1 MCKILL
7 SKLWLCTTMEMSKSV
22 ENSPDC
28 INVLTVVL
36 KVHKLSRLVARI
48 KILPS
53 EADTDLDE
61 VITKLKSTIPTGM
74 GIERY
79 GKEPIAFG
87 LNSLICDFSLNDE
100 EGQMDSLEEYIK
112 KTEGVSE
119 IQVVNISRKSVNI
132 K

>member
-1 MCKILL
+1 MFYCGDVKA
-7 SKLWLCTTMEMSKSV
+7 V
-22 ENSPDC
+22 ENLLDF
-28 INVLTVVL
+28 INVLTVVSKAL
-36 KVHKLSRLVARI
+36 KMSRLIARI

-61 VITKLKSTIPTGM
+61 VISKLKSNIPNEM
-74 GIERY
+74 GLERY

-87 LNSLICDFSLNDE
+87 LNSLICDFSLNDA

-112 KTEGVSE
+112 KTQGVSE
-119 IQVVNISRKSVNI
+119 IQIMNISRKSVKI

>member
-1 MCKILL
+1 MYYCGDVKA
-7 SKLWLCTTMEMSKSV
+7 V
-22 ENSPDC
+22 ENLLDF
-28 INVLTVVL
+28 INVLTVVSKAL
-36 KVHKLSRLVARI
+36 KMSRLIARI

-61 VITKLKSTIPTGM
+61 VNSNIPNEM
-74 GIERY
+74 GLERY

-87 LNSLICDFSLNDE
+87 LNSLICDFSLNDA

-112 KTEGVSE
+112 KTQGVSE
-119 IQVVNISRKSVNI
+119 IQIMNISRKSVKI

>member
-1 MCKILL
+1 VGMYYCGDVKA
-7 SKLWLCTTMEMSKSV
+7 V
-22 ENSPDC
+22 ENLRDF
-28 INVLTVVL
+28 INVLTVVSKAL
-36 KVHKLSRLVARI
+36 KMSRLIARI

-61 VITKLKSTIPTGM
+61 VISKLKSNIPNEM
-74 GIERY
+74 GLERY

-87 LNSLICDFSLNDE
+87 LNSLICDFSLNDV

-112 KTEGVSE
+112 KTQGVSE
-119 IQVVNISRKSVNI
+119 IQIMNISRKSVKI

>member
-1 MCKILL
+1 MYYCGDVKA
-7 SKLWLCTTMEMSKSV
+7 V
-22 ENSPDC
+22 ENLRDF
-28 INVLTVVL
+28 INVLTVVSKAL
-36 KVHKLSRLVARI
+36 KMSRLIARI

-61 VITKLKSTIPTGM
+61 VISKLKSNIPNEM
-74 GIERY
+74 GLERY

-87 LNSLICDFSLNDE
+87 LNSLICDFSLNDV

-112 KTEGVSE
+112 KTQGVSE
-119 IQVVNISRKSVNI
+119 IQIMNISRKSVKI

>member
-1 MCKILL
+1 MYYCGDVKA
-7 SKLWLCTTMEMSKSV
+7 V
-22 ENSPDC
+22 ENLHDC

-36 KVHKLSRLVARI
+36 KALKMSRLIARI

-61 VITKLKSTIPTGM
+61 VISKLKSNIPNGM
-74 GIERY
+74 GLERY

-87 LNSLICDFSLNDE
+87 LNSLICDFSLNDV

-119 IQVVNISRKSVNI
+119 IQVMNISRKSV
-132 K
+132 KRKEKKSEE

>member
-1 MCKILL
+1 MYYCGDVKA
-7 SKLWLCTTMEMSKSV
+7 V
-22 ENSPDC
+22 ENLHDC
-28 INVLTVVL
+28 INVLTVASKAL
-36 KVHKLSRLVARI
+36 KMSRLIARI
-48 KILPS
+48 KVLPS

-61 VITKLKSTIPTGM
+61 VISKLKSNIPNGM
-74 GIERY
+74 GLERY

-87 LNSLICDFSLNDE
+87 LNSLICDFSLNDV

-119 IQVVNISRKSVNI
+119 IQVMNISRKSVKI

>member
-1 MCKILL
+1 MYYYGDVKA
-7 SKLWLCTTMEMSKSV
+7 V

-28 INVLTVVL
+28 INVLTVVS
-36 KVHKLSRLVARI
+36 KDRKMSRLIARI

-61 VITKLKSTIPTGM
+61 VISKLQSQIPNGM
-74 GIERY
+74 GLERY

-87 LNSLICDFSLNDE
+87 LNSLICDFSLEDV

-112 KTEGVSE
+112 KTQGVSE
-119 IQVVNISRKSVNI
+119 IQVMNISRKSVNL

>member
-1 MCKILL
+1 MYYYGDVKV
-7 SKLWLCTTMEMSKSV
+7 V
-22 ENSPDC
+22 ENSHDC
-28 INVLTVVL
+28 LNALTVVL
-36 KVHKLSRLVARI
+36 KVLKMSRLIARI
-48 KILPS
+48 KILPL
-53 EADTDLDE
+53 EAETDLDE
-61 VITKLKSTIPTGM
+61 VITKLKSSIPTGM

-119 IQVVNISRKSVNI
+119 IQVITISRKSVNI

>member
-1 MCKILL
+1 MYYSGDVK
-7 SKLWLCTTMEMSKSV
+7 V
-22 ENSPDC
+22 AENSHDC

-36 KVHKLSRLVARI
+36 KVLKLSRLIARI
-48 KILPS
+48 KILPL
-53 EADTDLDE
+53 EAETNLDE
-61 VITKLKSTIPTGM
+61 VIAKLKSSIPTGM

-119 IQVVNISRKSVNI
+119 IQVINISRKSVNI

>member
-1 MCKILL
+1 MYYCGDAKA
-7 SKLWLCTTMEMSKSV
+7 V
-22 ENSPDC
+22 ENLQDY
-28 INVLTVVL
+28 INVLTVVS
-36 KVHKLSRLVARI
+36 KDRKMSRLIARI

-61 VITKLKSTIPTGM
+61 VISKLQSQIPNGM
-74 GIERY
+74 GLERY

-87 LNSLICDFSLNDE
+87 LNSLICDFSLEDI

-112 KTEGVSE
+112 KTQGVSE
-119 IQVVNISRKSVNI
+119 IQIMNISRKSVNL